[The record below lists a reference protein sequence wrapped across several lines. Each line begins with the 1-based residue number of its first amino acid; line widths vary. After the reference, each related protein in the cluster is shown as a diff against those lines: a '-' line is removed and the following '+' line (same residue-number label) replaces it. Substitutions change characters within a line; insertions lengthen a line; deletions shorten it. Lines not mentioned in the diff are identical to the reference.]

1 MKARAPDWVAAS
13 QERGDCELGI
23 GAEGNETDMKVN
35 CAALKKLLDEG
46 WRITAATD
54 EMEARNASVLGVTL
68 ESKGQRLVRQ
78 IDREGWALAMTEL
91 HGPDHMIDFMV

>member
-1 MKARAPDWVAAS
+1 M
-13 QERGDCELGI
+13 QL
-23 GAEGNETDMKVN
+23 N
-35 CAALKKLLDEG
+35 CAALRKLLDEG

-68 ESKGQRLVRQ
+68 ERKGQRLIRQ

-91 HGPDHMIDFMV
+91 YGLDHMVDFLV